1 MVISRCSTICGLQAY
16 LSRSLTRYRFHFSL
30 AAVHDRLLRIESS
43 HMRSL
48 FLRGELGN
56 HTIHSRELL
65 RVTVRVNLGAM
76 QGYVRL

>member
-1 MVISRCSTICGLQAY
+1 
-16 LSRSLTRYRFHFSL
+16 
-30 AAVHDRLLRIESS
+30 
-43 HMRSL
+43 MRSL